1 MNSKY
6 ESMAS
11 RADLIISKNAAM
23 ASELSDDLAAHPELG
38 GEEFRSS
45 RLMADFLKKFGF
57 SVELPFQDIPTA
69 YRGIVGSDGPVV
81 ALLAE
86 YDALP
91 GLGHACGHCLSGAMS
106 LLAGSA
112 LAPLADEIGGTLWV
126 VGTPSEETNGAKVT
140 MAASGEFDSVA
151 LAAMI
156 HANSDSSLV
165 RYRSLA
171 MDAVEFT
178 FRGKAAHASGS
189 PWEGRNAL
197 NGVQLLFHA
206 LDMMRQHVRPEVRI
220 HGIVTEGGE
229 APNIVPMEAK
239 ALFYFRSPTRK
250 YLQTIMDRILD
261 CARGA
266 AMATQTKVSWENVEY
281 SFDEMAPNDP
291 AEAMMENV
299 FREIGVS
306 FQNPTAPAG
315 SSDVGNISQ
324 RCPALQPELSI
335 MDTYAPHHTQE
346 FARAV
351 VTKRA
356 HEAMETGARILAR
369 AALKTWMDPDL
380 RKAMRSGILGS

>member
-140 MAASGEFDSVA
+140 MAASGEFDSVT

-171 MDAVEFT
+171 MDALEFT

-266 AMATQTKVSWENVEY
+266 AMATQTEVSWENVEY

-299 FREIGVS
+299 FREMGVS